1 MCTSAPAG
9 AYFSGSTASEHRRSP
24 LLLRWRISYAKMLQ
38 NVCIMHAKMLQN
50 VGIMPLRPMC
60 TMLRMRRPES
70 AWKTFCKRC
79 VKTKEATS
87 TMISVA
93 TPHERGSSSGGGVP
107 TYVGA

>member
-38 NVCIMHAKMLQN
+38 NV
-50 VGIMPLRPMC
+50 GIMPLRPMC

-70 AWKTFCKRC
+70 AWKTFCKKC

-93 TPHERGSSSGGGVP
+93 TLHERGSSSGGGVP